1 MGCNWALDQF
11 GAPSNW
17 GWEGDELE
25 KRFVELLVPDLIWG
39 VGVPGEEIY
48 NATDAQFITWG
59 KGGGGGHCTHHNAR
73 SPRA

>member
-25 KRFVELLVPDLIWG
+25 KRFVKLLVPDLIWG
-39 VGVPGEEIY
+39 GGVPG
-48 NATDAQFITWG
+48 
-59 KGGGGGHCTHHNAR
+59 
-73 SPRA
+73 